1 MQKGW
6 RQSRTCVA
14 KPSQNAMRQDLRSIY
29 KPERRARASITTV
42 PYNRSVGLGGLRA
55 LIVEDEASIRRGLA
69 DVLRFRGCEVGIAAD
84 GKEGLRMALEEPW
97 DLVVLDIMLP
107 EIDGYSLC
115 ERLRR
120 EGRDMPVLMLTAKG
134 DEDDIVRG
142 FEAGAN
148 DYVCKP
154 FGVRELTARID
165 ALLRRSARAESPSF
179 MLGALEIDGERFE
192 ARALGVVYA
201 LTPREVRIL
210 WVLAQDKGRI
220 VSRRTLLKDAWDMNN
235 AEQLETRTVDVH
247 IAKLRKKLGP
257 HGDVIATVRGQGYR
271 LCP

>member
-1 MQKGW
+1 M
-6 RQSRTCVA
+6 A
-14 KPSQNAMRQDLRSIY
+14 
-29 KPERRARASITTV
+29 
-42 PYNRSVGLGGLRA
+42 YNWLVSTSGLRA

-69 DVLRFRGCEVGIAAD
+69 DVLRFRGCEVGLAAD
-84 GKEGLRMALEEPW
+84 GKEGLRLALDEHW

-107 EIDGYSLC
+107 EVDGYSLC
-115 ERLRR
+115 EALRR
-120 EGRDMPVLMLTAKG
+120 AGRDMPVLMLTAKG

-165 ALLRRSARAESPSF
+165 ALLRRSARVESPVF
-179 MLGALEIDGERFE
+179 ALGPLAIDGEKFE
-192 ARALGVVYA
+192 ARDEREVYA
-201 LTPREVRIL
+201 LTPREIRIL

-247 IAKLRKKLGP
+247 IAKLRKKLGR
-257 HGDVIATVRGQGYR
+257 HGDLIATVRGQGYR
-271 LCP
+271 LCL